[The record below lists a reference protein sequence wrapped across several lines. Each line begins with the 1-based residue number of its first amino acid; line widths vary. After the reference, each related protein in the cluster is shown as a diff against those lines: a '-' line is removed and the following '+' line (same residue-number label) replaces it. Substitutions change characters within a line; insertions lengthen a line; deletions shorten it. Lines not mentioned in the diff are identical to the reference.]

1 VLFNNFKLQSWPH
14 THKTNPVY
22 FTHVALRKFNGNPTI
37 STSNTCYKQVKAN
50 GASVLSTLGGGRHGH
65 GRLDLTTNA
74 TPYTRIAYILQY
86 QHLSDP
92 TIRER
97 QCKPPKF
104 RRTHNLAVASYH
116 QINFIEKI
124 ILYQMQEALDDSV
137 PMPLVNDDTG
147 TIKSSIPEVY
157 STFTATSLTRLS
169 TKSDPSY
176 CNINTSINSQS
187 QIFSVRYANM
197 RYERKPMAHRK
208 PTRNLS
214 A

>member
-1 VLFNNFKLQSWPH
+1 
-14 THKTNPVY
+14 
-22 FTHVALRKFNGNPTI
+22 
-37 STSNTCYKQVKAN
+37 
-50 GASVLSTLGGGRHGH
+50 
-65 GRLDLTTNA
+65 
-74 TPYTRIAYILQY
+74 
-86 QHLSDP
+86 
-92 TIRER
+92 
-97 QCKPPKF
+97 
-104 RRTHNLAVASYH
+104 
-116 QINFIEKI
+116 
-124 ILYQMQEALDDSV
+124 MQEALDDSV